1 MPPIN
6 YHIFIGGIVMQQMVY
21 AVYVVLPVILLWGAR
36 FTGPRKFNDEFLSL
50 EQSKMLQG
58 FLAICIMLHHI
69 AQKTCAPWMYPPSR
83 IVHGLDIFVPS
94 GFLLVSV
101 FLFFNGYGVYKSFH
115 AKENYLKGYVK
126 RRILPVVL
134 ALYTTT
140 FIFFIARL
148 LIGEKMDANQ
158 IFLYLTSIDLCNPNT
173 WYVIVLP
180 FLYLFFYISFRLF
193 KKDGLAVL
201 STTALVIM
209 YLLLG
214 TSIDHNDYWI
224 RGEWWYNCVF
234 LFPIGVIFAK
244 FENKIIPHLKK
255 YYWVYLIAAL
265 AAYYPLY
272 KYSDYICNIF
282 GYYGDN
288 WGAPDTV
295 LRRRI
300 SLLSQIALT
309 SEFVFCIL
317 LLNMKLKIGNKFLKF
332 MGSITLEFYLI
343 HSLYVELFGWQFDG
357 GVPSP
362 YHIKY
367 VIVYVLVV
375 FTLGVASAVPLK
387 MLHELIL
394 GKKKT
399 KSTTKKLQKV
409 S

>member
-1 MPPIN
+1 
-6 YHIFIGGIVMQQMVY
+6 MQQMVY

>member
-1 MPPIN
+1 
-6 YHIFIGGIVMQQMVY
+6 MQQMVY

-36 FTGPRKFNDEFLSL
+36 YTGHGKYNDEFLSL

-94 GFLLVSV
+94 GYLLVSV

-148 LIGEKMDANQ
+148 LVGEKMDANQ
-158 IFLYLTSIDLCNPNT
+158 VLLYLTSIDLCNPNT

-180 FLYLFFYISFRLF
+180 FLYLFFYISFKIF

-201 STTALVIM
+201 STTAFVVL

-214 TSIDHNDYWI
+214 TSIDHNDFWI

-234 LFPIGVIFAK
+234 LFPIGIIFAK

-272 KYSDYICNIF
+272 RYSDFICNIF
-282 GYYGDN
+282 GYYGEN
-288 WGAPDTV
+288 WGAPDTI

-300 SLLSQIALT
+300 SLLSQIVLT
-309 SEFVFCIL
+309 SEFVFCVL

-343 HSLYVELFGWQFDG
+343 HGLYVELFGWQFDG

-362 YHIKY
+362 HHIKY

-375 FTLGVASAVPLK
+375 FALGVASAVPLK

-394 GKKKT
+394 GKKKAGP
-399 KSTTKKLQKV
+399 SSKKQLKA